1 MASTLALRLLALRER
16 AAELAE
22 ILQRWPWRD
31 TLSTLAQRFRE
42 DRLGLTASSLTFTT
56 TIALVPLMTVT
67 LALFNAF
74 PVFGPFRRA
83 LENQF
88 LQGLVPE
95 GIAGPVLENLTRFAL
110 KANRLGTLGL
120 VILVMTALALMLTI
134 DRTLN
139 GIWRV
144 RQPRPIAQR
153 VLVYWAAATLGP
165 LLVGISLSMTS
176 YLISAGQGWVSG
188 RPGGGVGILLS
199 GLEFLM
205 VGGFAAALFHYVP
218 NTTVRWAHAL
228 AGGAFVA
235 VGLEVAKGLLGWYV
249 GQVPGYSRV
258 YGAFAALPLFLI
270 WLYMVWLIVLFGA
283 VIAAYAPSLQ
293 MRVRRLPEGP
303 GSAFELAL
311 VLLRLLHAARA
322 SSSAQGLG
330 AAELAR
336 RLRVDP
342 LQLEPTLGLLVALD
356 WIARLD
362 EAEPPRYVLLV
373 DPARTPGEP
382 LIAQT
387 LLAPGEASA
396 AFRQAAGFER
406 MSLAELIGRSPVP
419 QDTASGN
426 SGR

>member
-1 MASTLALRLLALRER
+1 MASPLALRLLALRER
-16 AAELAE
+16 AAGLAE

-31 TLSTLAQRFRE
+31 TLATLAQRFRE

-95 GIAGPVLENLTRFAL
+95 GIAGPVLENLTKFAL

-120 VILVMTALALMLTI
+120 VILVMTALSLMLTI

-139 GIWRV
+139 ALWRV

-165 LLVGISLSMTS
+165 LLVGISLSLTS
-176 YLISAGQGWVSG
+176 YLIAAGQDWVSV
-188 RPGGGVGILLS
+188 RPAGGVGVLLA

-218 NTTVRWAHAL
+218 NTSVRWAHAL

-249 GQVPGYSRV
+249 GQVPGYTRV
-258 YGAFAALPLFLI
+258 YGAFAALPIFLI

-311 VLLRLLHAARA
+311 MVLRLLDAARGPAA
-322 SSSAQGLG
+322 SHGLD
-330 AAELAR
+330 AATLAR
-336 RLRVDP
+336 RLRLDP
-342 LQLEPTLGLLVALD
+342 LQLEPTLGLLVTLD

-373 DPARTPGEP
+373 DPARTPAAP

-387 LLAPGEASA
+387 LLGRGEASA
-396 AFRQAAGFER
+396 AFRRAAGLDR
-406 MSLAELIGRSPVP
+406 LSLAELIGTGALP
-419 QDTASGN
+419 QEDPAGN
-426 SGR
+426 PGG

>member
-83 LENQF
+83 LESQF

-95 GIAGPVLENLTRFAL
+95 GIAEPVLKNLTSFAL

-120 VILVMTALALMLTI
+120 VILVATALSLMLTI

-165 LLVGISLSMTS
+165 LLVGISLSFTS
-176 YLISAGQGWVSG
+176 FVIAAGQDWVSG
-188 RPGGGVGILLS
+188 RPGGGVGFLLS

-218 NTTVRWAHAL
+218 NTSVRWAHAV

-235 VGLEVAKGLLGWYV
+235 VGLELAKGLLGWYV
-249 GQVPGYSRV
+249 GQVPGYTRV
-258 YGAFAALPLFLI
+258 YGAFAALPIFLI

-311 VLLRLLHAARA
+311 VVLRMLDAARGPA
-322 SSSAQGLG
+322 TSQGLG

-336 RLRVDP
+336 RLRLDP
-342 LQLEPTLGLLVALD
+342 LQLEPTLGQLVALD

-373 DPARTPGEP
+373 DPERTPAAA

-387 LLAPGEASA
+387 LLGPGETSA
-396 AFRQAAGFER
+396 AFRRAAGLDR
-406 MSLAELIGRSPVP
+406 LHLADLIGRRPVP
-419 QDTASGN
+419 QEDPAGN
-426 SGR
+426 PGG